1 MKNIL
6 HESDLHSV
14 EQSWGTNDHDG
25 HGTAIAGIATYFDL
39 VDCLVSDTLV
49 EIGHEIESVKILPPR
64 NKPTTKA
71 ELFGAVTEQAVY
83 QAEIER
89 PNAKR
94 IICMAVTADK
104 YNTDNGSPTSW
115 SAALDNLISGA
126 TDHNKRLFFVSA
138 GNVNP
143 IEFSDIS
150 YPEANILHP
159 VESPGQSW
167 NAITVGAYSKKATL
181 ENPDLAGYSA
191 VADALGLSPFSST
204 SLKWDKKWPNK
215 PDILCD
221 GGNLA
226 RSKDFYTQSD
236 ELSLLSTEAAFH
248 THLFTTIHGT
258 SSAVAQASWIAAQI
272 LEKYPQFWPE
282 TVRAL
287 MIDSAEWSSDM
298 LDKFCKSDRKIDK
311 RTLLRTCGYGIPNIE
326 TALWTSNNSVSMII
340 QSELQPFTKDK
351 DRYKTKEMHIHNLP
365 WPKDVLKEL
374 GALQV
379 TMRVTLSYYIEPGPG
394 EIGWKDRY
402 RYASCGLRFD
412 VNNTNETIEDF
423 KKRINIAVRDDEKDS
438 GEGDSGSS
446 RWFLGKTLR
455 DVGSLHS
462 DIWQGNAIDLC
473 ECNYIGIYPTIGW
486 WRERAY
492 LGRYNRKVRYAL
504 VVSLRTPP
512 QTVDLYTPIMTEIKN
527 RVSVPIEVSIKNG
540 L

>member
-1 MKNIL
+1 
-6 HESDLHSV
+6 
-14 EQSWGTNDHDG
+14 
-25 HGTAIAGIATYFDL
+25 
-39 VDCLVSDTLV
+39 
-49 EIGHEIESVKILPPR
+49 
-64 NKPTTKA
+64 
-71 ELFGAVTEQAVY
+71 
-83 QAEIER
+83 
-89 PNAKR
+89 
-94 IICMAVTADK
+94 
-104 YNTDNGSPTSW
+104 
-115 SAALDNLISGA
+115 
-126 TDHNKRLFFVSA
+126 
-138 GNVNP
+138 
-143 IEFSDIS
+143 
-150 YPEANILHP
+150 
-159 VESPGQSW
+159 
-167 NAITVGAYSKKATL
+167 
-181 ENPDLAGYSA
+181 
-191 VADALGLSPFSST
+191 
-204 SLKWDKKWPNK
+204 
-215 PDILCD
+215 
-221 GGNLA
+221 
-226 RSKDFYTQSD
+226 
-236 ELSLLSTEAAFH
+236 
-248 THLFTTIHGT
+248 
-258 SSAVAQASWIAAQI
+258 
-272 LEKYPQFWPE
+272 
-282 TVRAL
+282 
-287 MIDSAEWSSDM
+287 
-298 LDKFCKSDRKIDK
+298 
-311 RTLLRTCGYGIPNIE
+311 
-326 TALWTSNNSVSMII
+326 MII

-527 RVSVPIEVSIKNG
+527 SVSVPIEVSIKNG